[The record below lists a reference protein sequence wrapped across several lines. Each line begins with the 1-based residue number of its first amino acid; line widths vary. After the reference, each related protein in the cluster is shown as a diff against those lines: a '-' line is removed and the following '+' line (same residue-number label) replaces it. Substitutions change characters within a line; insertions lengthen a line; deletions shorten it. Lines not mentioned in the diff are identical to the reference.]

1 MSNFPDYFYLGKITK
16 KHGYA
21 GRVHIFLDT
30 DEPWEYE
37 SLDMVMLNISGNLVP
52 FFIDNININ
61 GNKALVDFSD
71 IDTGDKADPIIDK
84 EMYLPISLLPKLSG
98 NKFYYHEAKG
108 MIIIDSNKGEIGSV
122 KTVLEY
128 PNQAVFQVFHNEREV
143 LIPISKEIISDFNR
157 KEGKIYIV
165 APEGLLDIYLN
176 P

>member
-16 KHGYA
+16 KHGFG

-37 SLDMVMLNISGNLVP
+37 NLDMVMLNISGNLVP
-52 FFIDNININ
+52 FFISTININ
-61 GNKALVDFSD
+61 GNKALVDFAD
-71 IDTGDKADPIIDK
+71 IDTGEKADQIMDK
-84 EMYLPISLLPKLSG
+84 EMYLPISMLPKLTG

-108 MIIIDSNKGEIGSV
+108 MIIVDQNKGEIGTV

-128 PNQAVFQVFHNEREV
+128 PNQAVFQVFHNEKEV

-157 KEGKIYIV
+157 KEQKIYIV
-165 APEGLLDIYLN
+165 APDGLLDIYLN